1 MPLPAQLLRPL
12 GASLPL
18 SVAGGGLGGL
28 LSGVQRVLGGGGGA
42 EIVKETAVA
51 GAQTRS
57 RSALLAAIEAR
68 AEAGFI
74 LDAGIAEPIR
84 STSPN
89 LLSQTIHDG

>member
-18 SVAGGGLGGL
+18 SVAGGGLRGL

-42 EIVKETAVA
+42 EEVEETAVA

-57 RSALLAAIEAR
+57 RSALLAAIEAQ
-68 AEAGFI
+68 AESGFWTPSK
-74 LDAGIAEPIR
+74 AGIAERTDRRPELAFSKI
-84 STSPN
+84 S
-89 LLSQTIHDG
+89 